1 VTVAARLRIA
11 EPRLYTDRP
20 SMDGTGRLVNLPG
33 SGGVML
39 GLHAGDSVGARV
51 ADHAMPGISLEDLP
65 NSAAAHALICVG
77 NRVRTLGGA
86 PLGVVA
92 GKRGGLAPGF
102 LPGQFIG
109 VEPREDVLHDAML
122 RPSEVV
128 IETQGRGLVLSD
140 FPAVHLMNCSPDTLD
155 ALELTLAAGAIEVAV
170 RMTIP
175 SVHAGA
181 GLGTDP
187 WIGDLEACGWADA
200 EALRFGDLVA
210 FADIDSRFTRFYR
223 RGYVSVGVVSH
234 GPSPVP
240 GHGVGITLLLA
251 GPKESLRV
259 RAADQASL
267 AEALIRWSAHPDLR

>member
-109 VEPREDVLHDAML
+109 VEPPEDVLHDAML

-187 WIGDLEACGWADA
+187 WIGDLEA
-200 EALRFGDLVA
+200 